1 MRRIWIWILVGLVV
15 LYLVA
20 ETLLSSATLAAFDS
34 TGYVLTDESGK
45 VSLDVATSENSSGT
59 VAIIRMQ
66 SAVFGMKG
74 SIGLS
79 DGKTVSCRFFMNTV
93 WCDEGWTL
101 VGKSVG
107 TRIRSEKGRWCGLFV
122 V

>member
-34 TGYVLTDESGK
+34 NGYVLTDASGK
-45 VSLDVATSENSSGT
+45 VSMNVQASGNSNSP
-59 VAIIRMQ
+59 VAIMRMQ
-66 SAVFGMKG
+66 SAEFGMKG
-74 SIGLS
+74 SIGLP
-79 DGKTVSCRFFMNTV
+79 DGKTVSCRFIMNTV

-107 TRIRSEKGRWCGLFV
+107 TSGSQ
-122 V
+122 